1 MTAEREQRA
10 MNRLPGRSRGL
21 RLRRIP
27 RGTVSLAAQRDM
39 HVAALR
45 PARTQNAHG
54 GGAAARSGGELEPDL
69 LPALLPHA
77 GRPSESGSLP
87 HAGAARILQNRSA
100 RTAGAAMPS
109 NRCFSE
115 RRDCWRS
122 IRTTPTR
129 STSPAISNIWRPNTT
144 SNRCGP
150 ELGSWATYAR
160 PTTPYCGW
168 RKPRNSSLRTS
179 SSWSAPWPAARRGD
193 PAALLRR
200 GLGLLADAPYSGN
213 RRRRQ
218 AQASGDFQGQ
228 HHRHQPRLG
237 AAIRLRQLHRTRSPA
252 RQRPD
257 AARTPA
263 RGGQPLHAR
272 LARRGLTPRQ
282 RLRVAG
288 PVAAGD
294 GILRRQTV
302 RGVPRR
308 AAHPEQSENRK
319 QLTLPPCK
327 NKHH

>member
-1 MTAEREQRA
+1 
-10 MNRLPGRSRGL
+10 
-21 RLRRIP
+21 
-27 RGTVSLAAQRDM
+27 M

-100 RTAGAAMPS
+100 RTAGAA
-109 NRCFSE
+109 C
-115 RRDCWRS
+115 RRIAAFRS
-122 IRTTPTR
+122 VGTAGALSARHLHAQPRPQFRISGGQIRHRTDAGRSLAAGRHTPGQPPRTAAGASRGILR
-129 STSPAISNIWRPNTT
+129 SGRIRH
-144 SNRCGP
+144 G
-150 ELGSWATYAR
+150 AR
-160 PTTPYCGW
+160 HGLPHG
-168 RKPRNSSLRTS
+168 
-179 SSWSAPWPAARRGD
+179 RGD

-200 GLGLLADAPYSGN
+200 SLGLLADAPYSGN

-272 LARRGLTPRQ
+272 LARRGADAPQ

-308 AAHPEQSENRK
+308 TAHPEHSENRK
-319 QLTLPPCK
+319 QLPLPPCK